1 MKIPEPQGI
10 SPELLASAAG
20 AFPAEAWVAGG
31 WVRDRLL
38 GSGSTMLTAGKS
50 PDADLVIAGDA
61 EAAAMRAARA
71 LGGSFV
77 LLDRARRTYRVA
89 LPGAHIDFTEMR
101 GSKMEQD
108 LRRRDFTINAMALPA
123 SRILHRLWRRHIA
136 DPTGGLR
143 DLAAKVVRPAGP
155 RALEEDPLRTLRAIR
170 MAASLGFALSPSTQR
185 GVKQN
190 AHLLARVAAER
201 IRDEFFPILRSRQV
215 HVHLAMAQRL
225 GLMRQV
231 VPETESLLRLKQ
243 GVHHRLDAWDH
254 SLEAVRLLNGLLASP
269 QRWAGR
275 FAGPVLPTQSGSGSL
290 FEGRI
295 RSLLCEPASGDRT
308 RADILR
314 FACLLHDIGKPATF
328 SRDEKG
334 VHFYGHAA
342 LGGQMAAA
350 AARNMRLSRQEV
362 SAVRTIVEN
371 HMRPLLLTREPV
383 TDRAIRRLIADTGNR
398 CVDICALALADL
410 LAGRPSRADARTQ
423 RVFTLRVL
431 AELFARPAAPEP
443 LVNGHEVMKRYHLK
457 PGPMV
462 GRLLEIVRQAQ
473 VERGISTREEAWML
487 LDRAARNAND

>member
-1 MKIPEPQGI
+1 VKIPQPQGI

-61 EAAAMRAARA
+61 EAAAMQAADS

-77 LLDRARRTYRVA
+77 VLDRARRTYRVA

-155 RALEEDPLRTLRAIR
+155 RAFEEDPLRTLRAIR
-170 MAASLGFALSPSTQR
+170 MAASLGFTLSPSTQR

-215 HVHLAMAQRL
+215 HAHLAMAQRL
-225 GLMRQV
+225 RLMRQV
-231 VPETESLLRLKQ
+231 LPETESLLRLKQ

-275 FAGPVLPTQSGSGSL
+275 FA
-290 FEGRI
+290 GRI

-350 AARNMRLSRQEV
+350 AARRMRLSRQEV

-371 HMRPLLLTREPV
+371 HMRPLLLTGEPV

-398 CVDICALALADL
+398 CADICALALADL

-431 AELFARPAAPEP
+431 AELFAQPAVAEP
-443 LVNGHEVMKRYHLK
+443 LVNGHEIMKRYHLK

-473 VERGISTREEAWML
+473 VERGISTKKEAWML
-487 LDRAARNAND
+487 LDRAARTPND

>member
-1 MKIPEPQGI
+1 MKIPQPQGI

-61 EAAAMRAARA
+61 EAAAMQAADS

-77 LLDRARRTYRVA
+77 VLDRARRTYRVA

-155 RALEEDPLRTLRAIR
+155 RAFEEDPLRTLRAIR
-170 MAASLGFALSPSTQR
+170 MAASLGFTLSPSTQR

-215 HVHLAMAQRL
+215 HAHLAMAQRL
-225 GLMRQV
+225 RLMRQV
-231 VPETESLLRLKQ
+231 LPETESLLRLKQ

-275 FAGPVLPTQSGSGSL
+275 FA
-290 FEGRI
+290 GRI

-350 AARNMRLSRQEV
+350 AARRMRLSRQEV

-371 HMRPLLLTREPV
+371 HMRPLLLTRESV

-398 CVDICALALADL
+398 CADICALALADL

-423 RVFTLRVL
+423 RAFTLRVL
-431 AELFARPAAPEP
+431 AELLAQPAVAEP

-473 VERGISTREEAWML
+473 VERGISTREEAWAL
-487 LDRAARNAND
+487 LDSAARNAND